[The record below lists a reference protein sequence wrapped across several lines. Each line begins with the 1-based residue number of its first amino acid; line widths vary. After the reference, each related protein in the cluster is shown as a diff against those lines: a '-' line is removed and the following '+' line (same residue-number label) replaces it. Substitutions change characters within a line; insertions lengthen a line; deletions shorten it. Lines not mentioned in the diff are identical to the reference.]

1 LLNKLTVIAL
11 LLSVSLLSG
20 CNKTTGSGNS
30 EIGMQSNATPTNTNT
45 NTNTNTTSIPTAMA
59 KNSPPAAGDP
69 VRVARWSQSEHR
81 VGMDVMLTGTLAIFN
96 NCLVAT
102 TLDSSPMLLIF
113 PYGVGVW
120 DDAKQT
126 LTLDGKVMRI
136 GETIRLRGG
145 PLTSFDLI
153 KEGRQKYYDPDCG
166 IKDLWLAS

>member
-20 CNKTTGSGNS
+20 CNETTGSGNS
-30 EIGMQSNATPTNTNT
+30 EIGMQSNATPT
-45 NTNTNTTSIPTAMA
+45 TSIPTIMA

-81 VGMDVMLTGTLAIFN
+81 VGMDVMLTGTLAISN
-96 NCLVAT
+96 NCLVVT
-102 TLDSSPMLLIF
+102 TLDSAPMLLIF

-145 PLTSFDLI
+145 PITSFDVV
-153 KEGRQKYYDPDCG
+153 KEAKYYDPGCG
-166 IKDLWLAS
+166 IKSLWRAA